1 MPRPGATS
9 PGLPNRRQG
18 LLLGERPARCPR
30 TPAPATS
37 RYVHSAGPVGGG
49 SRSRFQKSLCTE
61 VPELPSA
68 RWGDCPSGVRG
79 SGCWELKLPYPGAWV
94 KWPEEGREQLGL
106 VPDRW
111 AGGQE
116 IWSGH
121 VLVLWSPALVQ
132 PAGGS
137 YWSPR
142 RLHPQ
147 PLQVTLCQGL
157 EPSANG
163 ILPQGLSK

>member
-1 MPRPGATS
+1 MPSAQDLAIDSMDGSRE
-9 PGLPNRRQG
+9 Q
-18 LLLGERPARCPR
+18 RPAQCPHA
-30 TPAPATS
+30 PAPAKP
-37 RYVHSAGPVGGG
+37 RCVHSAGPVGGS

-68 RWGDCPSGVRG
+68 RWGDYPAGVRG
-79 SGCWELKLPYPGAWV
+79 SSCWELKLPYPGAWV
-94 KWPEEGREQLGL
+94 KWPEEGGEQPGL

-111 AGGQE
+111 AGGQA

-121 VLVLWSPALVQ
+121 VLVLCSPALVQ

-137 YWSPR
+137 YWSPH
-142 RLHPQ
+142 RLNPQ
-147 PLQVTLCQGL
+147 PLQVTFCQGL

-163 ILPQGLSK
+163 IPPQALSK